1 MGTQQPLGL
10 PVEPDVYMMYMT
22 SGGGQQPTGASSWVE
37 AELEGE
43 NQELQRPQ
51 PVTAAAAALPA
62 LGAVRADISALA
74 SSRSEVVEA
83 PTLLPRFASQNLKSG
98 HEMEDIYVGLEALL
112 AVPFALGLA
121 ARTADCTPRKP
132 IHYRCKTS
140 SRAGSLPSLG
150 KHVYVAK
157 NDLAA
162 CATWCRATFGTAF
175 RGYATIDP
183 QSNNA
188 NLCKCISASAG
199 DALVAQCVAYYT
211 AALRPSRSV
220 FEIVHLG
227 DSDCPEQSRSNEL
240 RLLRREVVREAS
252 LRPDAHAPLL
262 DPARFNLKQCCA
274 GFSIVVD
281 QTRRVQLDD
290 GTSCEYWDM
299 LGGNFAQKINGGTS
313 SLVCLHLICSLS
325 FDVCHRAAY

>member
-1 MGTQQPLGL
+1 MLHCTLRLVLLLASCANHP
-10 PVEPDVYMMYMT
+10 EADV
-22 SGGGQQPTGASSWVE
+22 AD
-37 AELEGE
+37 AIAL
-43 NQELQRPQ
+43 LQ
-51 PVTAAAAALPA
+51 
-62 LGAVRADISALA
+62 SLA
-74 SSRSEVVEA
+74 SSRSKVVEA

-98 HEMEDIYVGLEALL
+98 HEIEDIYVGLKALL

-121 ARTADCTPRKP
+121 ARTADCTPRNP

-188 NLCKCISASAG
+188 NLCKCISALAG
-199 DALVAQCVAYYT
+199 DALVAQCVAGGDPSYYT

-313 SLVCLHLICSLS
+313 SLVCPHLIYSLS